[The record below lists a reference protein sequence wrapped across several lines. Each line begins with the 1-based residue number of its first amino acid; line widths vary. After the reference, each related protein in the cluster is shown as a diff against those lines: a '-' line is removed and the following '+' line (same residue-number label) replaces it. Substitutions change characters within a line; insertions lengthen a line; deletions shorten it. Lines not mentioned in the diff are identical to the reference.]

1 MTITNIITTF
11 DKFALGLFHTLVL
24 GGLPLVAI
32 GVIAQSVYH

>member
-32 GVIAQSVYH
+32 GLMTQSVYH